1 MGINIKSNLL
11 TYCMTGILGASLLGL
26 SPANAVDGIINE
38 DNLKGIEYREV
49 GPFRGGRVTTVV
61 GVVGDNQTYYMG
73 SMGGVWK
80 TSNAGNTWENVS
92 DGHFGT
98 ASVGAVDV
106 SPTDANVVVVGMG
119 ESPYR
124 HVASSY
130 GDGVYLSTDAAK
142 TWNHIGLKD
151 ARQISS
157 VKIDPKNPDNILV
170 AVQGSPWEPTQTRG
184 IYKTTDAGKN
194 WTRVLFSN
202 ETSGAVDLKRD
213 PNNSRIIYA
222 SLWDQDRDPWG
233 MRSGG
238 PGSALYKSLDNGDT
252 WEKINNGL
260 PDYLGKMA
268 IAPSAAHDELVYA
281 LIEAGDDKR
290 TGEKSGLYKSTDG
303 GKNWKQ
309 VSSNRQ
315 LISRSWYYMH
325 LFTDPNNAD
334 TLYSLNAPLMKSTDG
349 GKNWSRIETPHGDHH
364 GHWIN
369 PDNSLNQI
377 NANDGG
383 ATITFDG
390 GKTWSSIHNQPTAQ
404 FYRVNTDNR
413 FPYRMFSGQQ
423 DNSSVGIAS
432 KGVSGDMSEAAY
444 ISVAGCENA
453 HVAMDRDNP
462 RYMYGGGYL
471 GQLNEYDSETD
482 IRRNVEPYR
491 ELGFGVNPAE
501 RRYRWKWNA
510 PVLVSTHDTSVIYH
524 ASNVIHKSSDR
535 GVTWTDISPDLTKDQ
550 KQYQQAHPD
559 TITREI
565 TDSYNA
571 LLAVTE
577 SPYDPNVI
585 WAGADDGK
593 LSKTEDGGQIWQD
606 VTPNGNKDGMIN
618 SIEISPHDAN
628 TVYIA
633 APRYKYD
640 DHKPHIF
647 KTTNNGK
654 NWKEINKGIP
664 EGAFVRVVREDPVRK
679 NMLYA
684 GTETGLYISL
694 DGGDNWQP
702 FQRNLPVVP
711 VTDIQVKGSDLAIST
726 QGRAFWVLDDLSPL
740 RQGAENR
747 DADKMYLYKP
757 ETAHDARVGN
767 MTLKAVIYY
776 TLGEKPNLKDTP
788 VKMEIIDG
796 TGKIIRTLTSDEKI
810 GHDGGGSG
818 SAYHLP
824 AQKGMNKASWDL
836 RSENFSEIKDLYV
849 LSGGGDNITDGY
861 KVRPGDYKI
870 RISFD
875 GEVMEQPLN
884 VAYDP
889 RIDVSEAVL
898 MEKYVLTEK
907 IAASLADLTDSIK
920 TARDAR
926 KQAKEQVKIL
936 ASDAD
941 LKKLA
946 QNIVDAVGVWEAKVV
961 SVDRTYFQDTLN
973 WPDMV
978 FADLQDIYRIVD
990 DIVPPMNK
998 RMEQRFNDVDARW
1011 QALKPE
1017 YQTIISGPVATFND
1031 AYFQKRKK
1039 IILADD

>member
-1 MGINIKSNLL
+1 MGLKSNLL
-11 TYCMTGILGASLLGL
+11 TYAMTGIVGAGL
-26 SPANAVDGIINE
+26 MATPASAVDGIINE

-61 GVVGDNQTYYMG
+61 GVVGDSMTYYMG

-80 TSNAGNTWENVS
+80 TSNAGRTWENVS
-92 DGHFGT
+92 DGSFGT
-98 ASVGAVDV
+98 ASVGSVDV
-106 SPTDANVVVVGMG
+106 SPTDPNVVVVGMG

-142 TWNHIGLKD
+142 SWKHFGLTD

-157 VKIDPKNPDNILV
+157 VKVDPKDPNTILV
-170 AVQGSPWEPTQTRG
+170 AVQGSPWEPTETRG
-184 IYKTTDAGKN
+184 VYKTTDAGEN
-194 WTRVLFSN
+194 WERVLFSN
-202 ETSGAVDLKRD
+202 ENSGAIDMKLD

-222 SLWDQDRDPWG
+222 SLWDQNRKPWG

-238 PGSALYKSLDNGDT
+238 PGSGLYKSLDGGDT
-252 WEKINNGL
+252 WNEITNGL

-268 IAPSAAHDELVYA
+268 ITPSGAQDGLVYA
-281 LIEAGDDKR
+281 LVEAGDDEK
-290 TGEKSGLYKSTDG
+290 TGEDSGLYKSTDG
-303 GKNWKQ
+303 GENWSH
-309 VSSNRQ
+309 VTENRQ
-315 LISRSWYYMH
+315 LVSRSWYYMH
-325 LFTDPNNAD
+325 LYADPNNAD
-334 TLYSLNAPLMKSTDG
+334 TIYSLNAPLMKSTDG
-349 GKNWSRIETPHGDHH
+349 GKSWSRISTPHGDHH

-369 PDNSLNQI
+369 PDNSNNQI

-390 GKTWSSIHNQPTAQ
+390 GKSWTSIHNQPTAQ
-404 FYRVNTDNR
+404 FYRVNTDNS

-432 KGVSGDMSEAAY
+432 KGVSGDMGEDAY
-444 ISVAGCENA
+444 ITVAGCENA

-462 RYMYGGGYL
+462 RYIYGGCYL
-471 GQLNEYDSETD
+471 GQLNEYDSETGV
-482 IRRNVEPYR
+482 RRNVEPYR
-491 ELGFGVNPAE
+491 ELGFGVNPKE
-501 RRYRWKWNA
+501 RTYRWKWNA

-550 KQYQQAHPD
+550 EEYQQANPV

-577 SPYDPNVI
+577 SPYDANVI
-585 WAGADDGK
+585 WAGSDDGM
-593 LSKTEDGGQIWQD
+593 LSKTEDGGTNWEE
-606 VTPNGNKDGMIN
+606 VTPNGDNDGMIN
-618 SIEISPHDAN
+618 SIEISPHDPQ
-628 TVYIA
+628 TVYVA

-640 DHKPHIF
+640 DHKPYIF
-647 KTTNNGK
+647 KTTNNGRS
-654 NWKEINKGIP
+654 WKSITDGIP

-679 NMLYA
+679 DMLYA

-711 VTDIQVKGSDLAIST
+711 VTDIQVKGRDLAIST

-740 RQGAENR
+740 RQGAEDR
-747 DADKMYLYKP
+747 DEDKMYLYKP
-757 ETAHDARVGN
+757 ELAYDARVGN
-767 MTLKAVIYY
+767 MTMSAVIYY
-776 TLGEKPNLKDTP
+776 TLGAEPDLKEAP
-788 VKMEIIDG
+788 VKMEILDG
-796 TGKIIRTLTSDEKI
+796 DGNVIRTMTSDAKT

-818 SAYHLP
+818 SAYYIP
-824 AQKGMNKASWDL
+824 ANKGMNKATWDYKADKY
-836 RSENFSEIKDLYV
+836 SEIKDLYV
-849 LSGGGDNITDGY
+849 LSGGGDNITDGRTM
-861 KVRPGDYKI
+861 RPGDYTV
-870 RISFD
+870 RVSYD
-875 GEVMEQPLN
+875 GEVMEQPLSFE
-884 VAYDP
+884 YDP
-889 RIDVSEAVL
+889 RVEISNAQL
-898 MEKYVLTEK
+898 MEKYDLTDN
-907 IAASLADLTDSIK
+907 IDASLRDITDSIK

-926 KQAKEQVKIL
+926 NQASAQAK
-936 ASDAD
+936 DAANDED

-946 QNIVDAVGVWEAKVV
+946 QAIVDAVDTWEAKVV

-978 FADLQDIYRIVD
+978 FADLQDIYRVVD
-990 DIVPPMNK
+990 AIVPPMTK
-998 RMEQRFNDVDARW
+998 RMEKRFNDVDARW

-1017 YQTIISGPVATFND
+1017 YQAILSGPVAAFNE
-1031 AYFQKRKK
+1031 AYFAKRNKV
-1039 IILADD
+1039 ILASE

>member
-1 MGINIKSNLL
+1 
-11 TYCMTGILGASLLGL
+11 MTGIVGVSLIGA
-26 SPANAVDGIINE
+26 PASAVDGIINE

-80 TSNAGNTWENVS
+80 TVNAGNTWENVS
-92 DGHFGT
+92 DGSFGT

-106 SPTDANVVVVGMG
+106 SPTDPNVVVVGMG

-130 GDGVYLSTDAAK
+130 GDGVYFSTDAAK
-142 TWNHIGLKD
+142 TWKHIGLKD

-157 VKIDPKNPDNILV
+157 VKVDPNDPDTILV
-170 AVQGSPWEPTQTRG
+170 AVQGSPWEPTEMRG
-184 IYKTTDAGKN
+184 IYKTTDAGETWERK
-194 WTRVLFSN
+194 LFSN
-202 ETSGAVDLKRD
+202 ENSGAIDMKLD
-213 PNNSRIIYA
+213 PNNPRIIYA
-222 SLWDQDRDPWG
+222 SLWDQNRNPWG

-238 PGSALYKSLDNGDT
+238 EGSGLYKSLDGGET
-252 WEKINNGL
+252 WQEINNGL

-268 IAPSAAHDELVYA
+268 IAPSAAQDELVYA
-281 LIEAGDDKR
+281 LVEAGDDER

-303 GKNWKQ
+303 GENWSQ

-325 LFTDPNNAD
+325 LYTDPNNAD
-334 TLYSLNAPLMKSTDG
+334 TIYSLNAPLMKSTDG
-349 GKNWSRIETPHGDHH
+349 GKNWSRIVTPHGDHH

-369 PDNSLNQI
+369 PANSLNQI

-383 ATITFDG
+383 ATVTFDG

-404 FYRVNTDNR
+404 FYRVNTDNS

-462 RYMYGGGYL
+462 RYMYGGCYL
-471 GQLNEYDSETD
+471 GQLNEYDSETGV
-482 IRRNVEPYR
+482 RRNVEPYR
-491 ELGFGVNPAE
+491 ELGFGVNPNE
-501 RRYRWKWNA
+501 RTYRWKWNA
-510 PVLVSTHDTSVIYH
+510 PVLVSTHDPKVIYH

-535 GVTWTDISPDLTKDQ
+535 GVTWEDISPDLTKDQ
-550 KQYQQAHPD
+550 EEYQQAHPD

-585 WAGADDGK
+585 WAGSDDGMV
-593 LSKTEDGGQIWQD
+593 SKTEDGGATWEE
-606 VTPNGNKDGMIN
+606 VTPSGNEDGMVN
-618 SIEISPHDAN
+618 SIEISPHDSS

-633 APRYKYD
+633 TPRYKYD
-640 DHKPHIF
+640 DHNPYIF
-647 KTTNNGK
+647 KTTNNGRSWK
-654 NWKEINKGIP
+654 NISKGIP

-679 NMLYA
+679 DMLYA

-694 DGGDNWQP
+694 DGGDNWQL

-711 VTDIQVKGSDLAIST
+711 VTDIQVKGADLAIST

-740 RQGAENR
+740 RQGAEDR
-747 DADKMYLYKP
+747 DEDNMYLYKP
-757 ETAHDARVGN
+757 EVAHDARVGN
-767 MTLKAVIYY
+767 MTMQAVIYY
-776 TLGEKPNLKDTP
+776 SLGDEPDLKENS
-788 VKMEIIDG
+788 VKMEILDASG
-796 TGKIIRTLTSDEKI
+796 DVIRTLTSDAEV

-824 AQKGMNKASWDL
+824 ANKGLNKAIWDY

-849 LSGGGDNITDGY
+849 LSGGGDNITEGA
-861 KVRPGDYKI
+861 KQRPGEYTVRVSYGD
-870 RISFD
+870 
-875 GEVMEQPLN
+875 EVMEQPLT
-884 VAYDP
+884 VEYDP
-889 RIDVSEAVL
+889 RIDVTDNVL
-898 MEKYVLTEK
+898 MEKYVLTDK
-907 IAASLADLTDSIK
+907 IEASLRDLTDSIK
-920 TARDAR
+920 MARDAR
-926 KQAKEQVKIL
+926 DQATAQTKDDGNDE
-936 ASDAD
+936 D

-946 QNIVDAVGVWEAKVV
+946 QDIVDAVDAWEARVV

-990 DIVPPMNK
+990 AIVPPMNQ
-998 RMEQRFNDVDARW
+998 RMTQRFNDVDARW

-1017 YQTIISGPVATFND
+1017 YEAILSGPVAAFNK
-1031 AYFQKRKK
+1031 AYFNKRNK
-1039 IILADD
+1039 IILASE

>member
-1 MGINIKSNLL
+1 MGLKSNLL
-11 TYCMTGILGASLLGL
+11 TYAMTGIVGAGL
-26 SPANAVDGIINE
+26 MATPASAVDGIINE

-61 GVVGDNQTYYMG
+61 GVVGDSMTYYMG

-80 TSNAGNTWENVS
+80 TSNAGRTWENVS
-92 DGHFGT
+92 DGSFGT
-98 ASVGAVDV
+98 ASVGSVDV
-106 SPTDANVVVVGMG
+106 SPTDPNVVVVGMG

-142 TWNHIGLKD
+142 TWKHIGLKD

-157 VKIDPKNPDNILV
+157 VKVDPKDPNTILV
-170 AVQGSPWEPTQTRG
+170 AVQGSPWEPTETRG
-184 IYKTTDAGKN
+184 VYKTTDAGEN
-194 WTRVLFSN
+194 WERVLFSN
-202 ETSGAVDLKRD
+202 ENSGAIDMKLD

-222 SLWDQDRDPWG
+222 SLWDQNRKPWG

-238 PGSALYKSLDNGDT
+238 PGSGLYKSLDGGDT
-252 WEKINNGL
+252 WNEITNGL

-268 IAPSAAHDELVYA
+268 ITPSGAQDGLVYA
-281 LIEAGDDKR
+281 LVEAGDDEK
-290 TGEKSGLYKSTDG
+290 TGEDSGLYKSTDG
-303 GKNWKQ
+303 GENWSH
-309 VSSNRQ
+309 VTENRQ
-315 LISRSWYYMH
+315 LVSRSWYYMH
-325 LFTDPNNAD
+325 LYADPNNAD
-334 TLYSLNAPLMKSTDG
+334 TIYSLNAPLMKSTDG
-349 GKNWSRIETPHGDHH
+349 GKSWSRISTPHGDHH

-369 PDNSLNQI
+369 PDNSNNQI

-390 GKTWSSIHNQPTAQ
+390 GKSWTSIHNQPTAQ
-404 FYRVNTDNR
+404 FYRVNTDNS

-432 KGVSGDMSEAAY
+432 KGVSGDMGEDAY
-444 ISVAGCENA
+444 ITVAGCENA

-462 RYMYGGGYL
+462 RYIYGGCYL
-471 GQLNEYDSETD
+471 GQLNEYDSETGV
-482 IRRNVEPYR
+482 RRNVEPYR
-491 ELGFGVNPAE
+491 ELGFGVNPKE
-501 RRYRWKWNA
+501 RTYRWKWNA

-550 KQYQQAHPD
+550 EEYQQANPV

-577 SPYDPNVI
+577 SPYDANVI
-585 WAGADDGK
+585 WAGSDDGM
-593 LSKTEDGGQIWQD
+593 LSKTEDGGTNWEE
-606 VTPNGNKDGMIN
+606 VTPNGDNDGMIN
-618 SIEISPHDAN
+618 SIEISPHDPQ
-628 TVYIA
+628 TVYVA

-640 DHKPHIF
+640 DHKPYIF
-647 KTTNNGK
+647 KTTNNGRS
-654 NWKEINKGIP
+654 WKSITDGIP

-679 NMLYA
+679 DMLYA

-711 VTDIQVKGSDLAIST
+711 VTDIQVKGRDLAIST

-740 RQGAENR
+740 RQGAEDR
-747 DADKMYLYKP
+747 DEDKMYLYKP
-757 ETAHDARVGN
+757 ELAYDARVGN
-767 MTLKAVIYY
+767 MTMSAVIYY
-776 TLGEKPNLKDTP
+776 TLGAEPDLKEAP
-788 VKMEIIDG
+788 VKMEILDG
-796 TGKIIRTLTSDEKI
+796 DGNVIRTMTSDAKT

-818 SAYHLP
+818 SAYYIP
-824 AQKGMNKASWDL
+824 ANKGMNKATWDYKADKY
-836 RSENFSEIKDLYV
+836 SEIKDLYV
-849 LSGGGDNITDGY
+849 LSGGGDNITDGRTM
-861 KVRPGDYKI
+861 RPGDYTV
-870 RISFD
+870 RVSYD
-875 GEVMEQPLN
+875 GEVMEQPLSFE
-884 VAYDP
+884 YDP
-889 RIDVSEAVL
+889 RVEISNAQL
-898 MEKYVLTEK
+898 MEKYDLTDN
-907 IAASLADLTDSIK
+907 IDASLRDITDSIK

-926 KQAKEQVKIL
+926 NQASAQAK
-936 ASDAD
+936 DAANDED

-946 QNIVDAVGVWEAKVV
+946 QAIVDAVDTWEAKVV

-978 FADLQDIYRIVD
+978 FADLQDIYRVVD
-990 DIVPPMNK
+990 AIVPPMTK
-998 RMEQRFNDVDARW
+998 RMEKRFNDVDARW

-1017 YQTIISGPVATFND
+1017 YQAILSGPVAAFNE
-1031 AYFQKRKK
+1031 AYFAKRNKV
-1039 IILADD
+1039 ILASE

>member
-1 MGINIKSNLL
+1 MGFKSTLL
-11 TYCMTGILGASLLGL
+11 TYCMTGVMGASLFATA
-26 SPANAVDGIINE
+26 PANAVNGIINE
-38 DNLKGIEYREV
+38 DSLKGIEYREV

-61 GVVGDNQTYYMG
+61 GVVGDSQTYYMG

-98 ASVGAVDV
+98 ASVGSVDV
-106 SPTDANVVVVGMG
+106 SPTDPNVVVVGMG

-142 TWNHIGLKD
+142 TWKHIGLKE

-157 VKIDPKNPDNILV
+157 VKVDPKDPNTIYV
-170 AVQGSPWEPTQTRG
+170 AVQGSPWEPTEMRG
-184 IYKTTDAGKN
+184 IYKSTDAGETWERK
-194 WTRVLFSN
+194 LFSN
-202 ETSGAVDLKRD
+202 ETSGAIDMKLD

-222 SLWDQDRDPWG
+222 SLWDQDRNPWG

-238 PGSALYKSLDNGDT
+238 PGSGLHKSLDGGET
-252 WEKINNGL
+252 WQEINEGL

-268 IAPSAAHDELVYA
+268 IAPSAAQDGLVYA
-281 LIEAGDDKR
+281 LIEAGDDDK
-290 TGEKSGLYKSTDG
+290 TGENSGLYKSTDG
-303 GKNWKQ
+303 GENWSH
-309 VSSNRQ
+309 VTDNRQ
-315 LISRSWYYMH
+315 LVSRSWYYMH
-325 LFTDPNNAD
+325 LYTDPNNAD
-334 TLYSLNAPLMKSTDG
+334 TVYSLNAPMMRSTDG
-349 GKNWSRIETPHGDHH
+349 GKNWSRIVTPHGDHH

-404 FYRVNTDNR
+404 FYRVNTDNS

-432 KGVSGDMSEAAY
+432 KGVSGDMSENAY

-462 RYMYGGGYL
+462 RYMYGGCYL
-471 GQLNEYDSETD
+471 GQLNEFDSETSV
-482 IRRNVEPYR
+482 RRNVEPYR
-491 ELGFGVNPAE
+491 ELGFGVNPNE

-510 PVLVSTHDTSVIYH
+510 PVLVSDHDPKVIYH
-524 ASNVIHKSSDR
+524 ASNVIHKSTDR
-535 GVTWTDISPDLTKDQ
+535 GVTWEDISPDLTKDQ
-550 KQYQQAHPD
+550 EEYQQAHPD

-577 SPYDPNVI
+577 SPHDANVI
-585 WAGADDGK
+585 WAGSDDGMV
-593 LSKTEDGGQIWQD
+593 SKTEDGGANWEE
-606 VTPNGNKDGMIN
+606 VTPSANEDGMVN

-633 APRYKYD
+633 TPRYKYD
-640 DHKPHIF
+640 DHEPYIY
-647 KTTNNGK
+647 KTTNNGRSWSK
-654 NWKEINKGIP
+654 ITDGIP

-679 NMLYA
+679 DMLYA
-684 GTETGLYISL
+684 GTETGLYISM
-694 DGGDNWQP
+694 DGGDNWQL

-711 VTDIQVKGSDLAIST
+711 VTDIQVKGRDLAIST

-740 RQGAENR
+740 RQGAEDR
-747 DADKMYLYKP
+747 DEDTMYLYKP
-757 ETAHDARVGN
+757 ETAYDARVGN
-767 MTLKAVIYY
+767 MTMQAVIYY
-776 TLGEKPNLKDTP
+776 TLGAEPDLKENP
-788 VKMEIIDG
+788 VKMEILDG
-796 TGKIIRTLTSDEKI
+796 SGNVVRTLTSDAKV
-810 GHDGGGSG
+810 GHDGGGSA

-824 AQKGMNKASWDL
+824 ANKGLNKATWDY
-836 RSENFSEIKDLYV
+836 RAENYSELTDLYV
-849 LSGGGDNITDGY
+849 LSGGGDNITEGP
-861 KVRPGDYKI
+861 KVRPGDYTV
-870 RISFD
+870 RVSFD
-875 GEVMEQPLN
+875 GEVMEQALT
-884 VAYDP
+884 VEYDP
-889 RIDVSEAVL
+889 RIEVTNAQL
-898 MEKYVLTEK
+898 MEKYDLTDK
-907 IAASLADLTDSIK
+907 IDASLRDLTDSLK
-920 TARDAR
+920 VAREAR
-926 KQAKEQVKIL
+926 NQAEAQAKDDGNDE
-936 ASDAD
+936 D
-941 LKKLA
+941 LQKLA
-946 QNIVDAVGVWEAKVV
+946 QDIVDAVDAWEAQVV

-990 DIVPPMNK
+990 AIVPPMNQ
-998 RMEQRFNDVDARW
+998 RMVQRFNDVDARW

-1017 YQTIISGPVATFND
+1017 YEAILSGPVNAFNE
-1031 AYFQKRKK
+1031 AYFNKRNKV
-1039 IILADD
+1039 ILAGN